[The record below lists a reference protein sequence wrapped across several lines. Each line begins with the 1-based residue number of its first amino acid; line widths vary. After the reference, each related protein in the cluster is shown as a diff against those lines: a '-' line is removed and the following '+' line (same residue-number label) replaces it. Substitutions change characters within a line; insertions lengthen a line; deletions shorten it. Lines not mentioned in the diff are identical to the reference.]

1 MNLRRFKTPLLVASV
16 VMGLGGAASAQSTTT
31 GTTTAPAT
39 NANTVGT
46 APRNDDRGFDWGWL
60 GLIGLAG
67 LAGLNRRDRTP
78 VAGTQSTVR

>member
-1 MNLRRFKTPLLVASV
+1 MNLRTFKTSLVAASV
-16 VMGLGGAASAQSTTT
+16 VVSLGGAASAQSTTT

-67 LAGLNRRDRTP
+67 LAGLNRRDRP
-78 VAGTQSTVR
+78 RVVETQSSVR

>member
-1 MNLRRFKTPLLVASV
+1 MNLPSYKTTLLAASL
-16 VMGLGGAASAQSTTT
+16 VMGLGGAASAQTTTT
-31 GTTTAPAT
+31 GTTAAPAT

-67 LAGLNRRDRTP
+67 LAGLNRRDRTH